1 MPVAANLSYTFN
13 GLTPVSITERAP
25 YTSETHVHDGGV
37 YAQDRWTIDRLTLN
51 LGVRWDFI
59 RTSYPRRRWDPP
71 SIPRIGTLPS
81 PPATWR
87 ASMT

>member
-51 LGVRWDFI
+51 LGVRWDYY
-59 RTSYPRRRWDPP
+59 RTNYPRRRWD
-71 SIPRIGTLPS
+71 RRLHARLGT
-81 PPATWR
+81 
-87 ASMT
+87 